1 MIGLHSSVGF
11 MFDELVSLSHR
22 FLEIKDSPY
31 RRYFIRAMNLSHRM
45 TLVIGQRGIG
55 KTTTLI
61 QVLLD
66 FADKNRFD
74 PRILYIQADH
84 FLMGSASLYEIAE
97 QFQMMGGKWIV
108 FDEIH
113 KYPSWSQELKSIYDT
128 FPNLKILASGS
139 SALEIHKGTHDLAR
153 RAAVFTMQGMSFREY
168 LELKYQMDLSSYT
181 LNDIC
186 SHHERLAEAI
196 IKKLSK
202 KDLNIVPE
210 FHRYLKYGYYPY
222 FYEIKDE
229 AVYKLTLEQHV
240 HTTIESDLTAIYP
253 QLTGMS
259 VQKIKKLLVF
269 IANAVPF
276 TPNWS
281 HILEVL
287 EIGDLRTLKAYFSHL
302 EDAGLIRSLSK
313 ASQKFSQLES
323 PSKVYLE
330 NPNLLYA
337 ISSNTPEKGTVRETF
352 FLNTLSQKHLVQMP
366 LDGDFLIDQTFL
378 FEVGGKKKDFHQIK
392 AHQKAYLA
400 CDDIEQGSGAKIPLW
415 LFGFLY

>member
-1 MIGLHSSVGF
+1 
-11 MFDELVSLSHR
+11 MFDELVTLSHQ

-31 RRYFIRAMNLSHRM
+31 RRYFIQALNLSHRM
-45 TLVIGQRGIG
+45 TVVVGQRGVG

-61 QVLLD
+61 QLLLE
-66 FADKNRFD
+66 FANKDRLD

-84 FLMGSASLYEIAE
+84 FLIGSSSLYEIAE
-97 QFQMMGGKWIV
+97 QFQMRGGKWIV

-113 KYPSWSQELKSIYDT
+113 KYPSWSRELKSIYDT

-168 LELKYQMDLSSYT
+168 LELKYQMSFSSHT
-181 LNDIC
+181 LNEIC
-186 SHHERLAEAI
+186 SDHTKLTDVI
-196 IKKLSK
+196 IKKLAE
-202 KDLNIVPE
+202 KDLHVIPE
-210 FHRYLKYGYYPY
+210 FHQYLKTGYYPY

-229 AVYKLTLEQHV
+229 AIYRLTLEQHI

-259 VQKIKKLLVF
+259 VQKIKKLLSF

-281 HILEVL
+281 HILDAL

-313 ASQKFSQLES
+313 ATQKFSQLES

-337 ISSNTPEKGTVRETF
+337 ICSNAPEKGTVRETF
-352 FLNTLSQKHLVQMP
+352 FLNTVSQKHQVQMP
-366 LDGDFLIDQTFL
+366 LNGDFLVDQALL
-378 FEVGGKKKDFHQIK
+378 FEVGGKKKDFSQIK

-400 CDDIEQGSGAKIPLW
+400 CDDIEQGAGAKIPLW